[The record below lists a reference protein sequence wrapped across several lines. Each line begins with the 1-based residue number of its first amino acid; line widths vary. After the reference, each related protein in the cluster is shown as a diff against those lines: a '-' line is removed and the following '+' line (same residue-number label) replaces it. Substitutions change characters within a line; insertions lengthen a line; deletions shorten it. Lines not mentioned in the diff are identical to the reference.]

1 VVTRS
6 FSQRTGVFSPRFC
19 SYWEIALDG
28 PWTENSSGTGK
39 TTYTSAVIKAVLSY
53 IYTAE
58 IAPDLMEKNA
68 MTIIAA
74 ANEYQLESLQFMAVQ
89 MRVGRVDVENLKE
102 TFMTAHLFGIEIL
115 KQACSVFV
123 QDHWG
128 EVLAHRGFV
137 SLAVEN
143 PEIWDEFT
151 AVIQD
156 KQSRDQRPNV
166 LA

>member
-1 VVTRS
+1 
-6 FSQRTGVFSPRFC
+6 
-19 SYWEIALDG
+19 
-28 PWTENSSGTGK
+28 
-39 TTYTSAVIKAVLSY
+39 VLSY